1 MFFHVFDIVD
11 VDIDIVIVVGV
22 VADVIGIGVLGGVAV
37 GDGGDVYVVCVSVI
51 VAVCAVV

>member
-1 MFFHVFDIVD
+1 VFVVVVVVVAFVAD
-11 VDIDIVIVVGV
+11 VVVVGV

>member
-1 MFFHVFDIVD
+1 VFFHVFDIVD